1 MDTRGRPDHDP
12 IRLNRIMISSFCLS
26 MISAQTLRVCREGKP
41 VSTFPDHARAR
52 RRASRFCP
60 RRKPRRRAHKKNPG
74 RAAAGRLWQIFSCCS
89 YWKLE
94 VIVDAGAQR
103 SEPVAV
109 RYAGDG
115 EVGVRQIDVEIFDLR
130 APAAPGEAGL
140 AESEFG
146 ADARGPACIAMA
158 FRQAE
163 CLAAQFTERQAG
175 GAIDQNVAEGVAGPA
190 AHGAEPRIRE
200 LPRRKCLVS
209 SGSLDVAFDAE
220 HK

>member
-1 MDTRGRPDHDP
+1 M
-12 IRLNRIMISSFCLS
+12 
-26 MISAQTLRVCREGKP
+26 
-41 VSTFPDHARAR
+41 
-52 RRASRFCP
+52 
-60 RRKPRRRAHKKNPG
+60 
-74 RAAAGRLWQIFSCCS
+74 FSCCS

-115 EVGVRQIDVEIFDLR
+115 EVAVRQIDVEVFDLR
-130 APAAPGEAGL
+130 APAPPGEAGL
-140 AESEFG
+140 AG
-146 ADARGPACIAMA
+146 IGMC

-163 CLAAQFTERQAG
+163 CLAAQFAERQAS
-175 GAIDQNVAEGVAGPA
+175 GAIDQNVAEGIAGPA

-209 SGSLDVAFDAE
+209 AGNLEVAFDAE
-220 HK
+220 HP